1 MKFPQH
7 ILIWSLLGG
16 MVFISG
22 CAAPPSMLNLNTGY
36 QDYRATDYV
45 AASGVANQ
53 FITQN
58 PTSAALD
65 EAYYLRAISREARGN
80 LTGAAADYR
89 RAISLSHRP
98 DLLGKSY
105 KALGDMA
112 FVKSEYAAAATDYL
126 NSLHLDPAAAP
137 DPLMLFRV
145 ATSLQNTGHWNQ
157 ARTYYAQLAGGFPQ
171 SPLATVAMSR
181 MALTHFAIQYGAYIY
196 SQPAWAEV
204 NALKNQGIA
213 AVVLMQVS
221 KGRRFF
227 VVQSGQYPTY
237 ADALA
242 ARQKIAVANPQ
253 AIVSP

>member
-1 MKFPQH
+1 MKLPPH
-7 ILIWSLLGG
+7 LLTWSLLGG
-16 MVFISG
+16 AVLISG

-36 QDYRATDYV
+36 QDYRTSDYV

-53 FITQN
+53 FIRQN
-58 PTSAALD
+58 PGSAALD

-80 LTGAAADYR
+80 LIGAAADYHQ
-89 RAISLSHRP
+89 AIALSHRP

-112 FVKSEYAAAATDYL
+112 FVKSDYAAAATDYL

-145 ATSLQNTGHWNQ
+145 ATALQNTGHWNQ
-157 ARTYYAQLAGGFPQ
+157 ARTYYAQLAGGFPH
-171 SPLATVAMSR
+171 SPLAAVAMSR

-196 SQPAWAEV
+196 SQSAWAEA
-204 NALKNQGIA
+204 NALKSQGIA
-213 AVVLMQVS
+213 AMVLMQVS
-221 KGRRFF
+221 QGRRLF
-227 VVQSGQYPTY
+227 VVQSGHYLTY

-242 ARQKIAVANPQ
+242 ARQRIAVTNPQ

>member
-7 ILIWSLLGG
+7 ILTLSLLSG
-16 MVFISG
+16 MFFFSG
-22 CAAPPSMLNLNTGY
+22 CAAPSSRLNLNTGY
-36 QDYRATDYV
+36 QDYRTNDYS
-45 AASGVANQ
+45 AASSVANQ
-53 FITQN
+53 FIMQN
-58 PTSAALD
+58 PGSAALD

-80 LTGAAADYR
+80 LAGAAADYR
-89 RAISLSHRP
+89 QAIALSHRP

-112 FVKSEYAAAATDYL
+112 FVKSNYAAAATDYL

-137 DPLMLFRV
+137 GPLMLFRV
-145 ATSLQNTGHWNQ
+145 ATALQNTGHWNQ
-157 ARTYYAQLAGGFPQ
+157 ARTYYAQLAGGFSQ
-171 SPLATVAMSR
+171 SPLAAVALSR

-196 SQPAWAEV
+196 SQPAWAEA
-204 NALKNQGIA
+204 NALKSQGIA

-221 KGRRFF
+221 KGRRLF
-227 VVQSGQYPTY
+227 VVQSGQYQTY

-242 ARQKIAVANPQ
+242 ARQKIAATNPQ